1 MNRMLLTGLL
11 TLGWVGT
18 AWANPIQ
25 CRFAELVR
33 DIEVVYAYPGQAVP
47 CEVIYRKSMESSV
60 QTLWRAYAEEGYCEA
75 RAQQLADTLSASGWQ
90 CLSVAA
96 EILAADPA
104 ESTIDDSPTADPDP
118 QAAPH
123 TESQDPAGP

>member
-18 AWANPIQ
+18 TWANPIQ

-33 DIEVVYAYPGQAVP
+33 DIEVMYAYPGQAVP

-75 RAQQLADTLSASGWQ
+75 RAQQLADKLSASGWQ

-96 EILAADPA
+96 EAPAPDLAEPA
-104 ESTIDDSPTADPDP
+104 IDDSPAADLDP

-123 TESQDPAGP
+123 SENPDPAGP